1 MKNITEYTASADI
14 YNHMMKDVDYSG
26 WCDYIEDLAD
36 EFGFKTESILDI
48 SCGTGTLLNLFPAKV
63 KRGTDLSLPMIKI
76 ARQDYPNIEFLM
88 ESMLTP
94 KYDDMQLI
102 VNIHDALNYLPS
114 LDMIAQHL
122 KYMYDTKKEGQTY
135 IFDFAMEN
143 VAQHH
148 FSGQEQTGCTQD
160 GVSYRRT
167 NHFENNKKQFITDLF
182 IDYPHGKHVHEQHIQ
197 YLYTFQ
203 EIKDLCMEICPNRFI
218 FLEEFTF
225 IPASDK
231 SERLLVI
238 LL

>member
-26 WCDYIEDLAD
+26 WCDYIEDLSD
-36 EFGFKTESILDI
+36 EFDFKTESILDI
-48 SCGTGTLLNLFPAKV
+48 SCGTGTLLNLFPAKI
-63 KRGTDLSLPMIKI
+63 KRGTDLSLPMIKK
-76 ARQDYPNIEFLM
+76 ARRDYPNIEFLT

-94 KYDDMQLI
+94 RIDGMQLI

-122 KYMYDTKKEGQTY
+122 KFMYETKQAGQTY
-135 IFDFAMEN
+135 LCDFAMEN
-143 VAQHH
+143 VAKLH
-148 FSGQEQTGCTQD
+148 FNGQEQTGLTQD
-160 GVSYRRT
+160 GINYRRS
-167 NHFENNKKQFITDLF
+167 NHFEDHNRQFITDLF
-182 IDYPHGKHVHEQHIQ
+182 IDYPDGKHVHEQHKQ
-197 YLYTFQ
+197 YFYTLQ

-225 IPASDK
+225 IPAKDN